1 MADLDDFFAK
11 KDKKKPKGKK
21 FTTTEEVAKKLVE
34 TGKLV
39 IEKPKLKEKST
50 NNPEDEGS
58 ENPQIEEEDE
68 WREFEEKGK
77 TDHTGL
83 KIGQMK
89 IDVNADGSTNDN
101 DKGTGNDSDENEY
114 GEGGS
119 SASAWKK
126 NDEQKETTS
135 ETNAPIVQEKT
146 SVTKTTGPT
155 AYKPPGLRNQPPMST
170 GRSRMKNVA
179 PDIRSEEYFPTLS
192 AKQPSAEPVNTWGR
206 KKRDEGTFEEVR
218 NRGSS
223 KAYSLQESQ
232 SQAPKL
238 SLDNKF
244 GALSQDQS

>member
-101 DKGTGNDSDENEY
+101 DKGTGNESDENEI
-114 GEGGS
+114 GEAGS
-119 SASAWKK
+119 STTGPWKK
-126 NDEQKETTS
+126 NDDQKETN
-135 ETNAPIVQEKT
+135 ETNAPVVPPT
-146 SVTKTTGPT
+146 NVTKTTV
-155 AYKPPGLRNQPPMST
+155 YKAPGLRNQSAMSANKSK
-170 GRSRMKNVA
+170 GRNA
-179 PDIRSEEYFPTLS
+179 LPDIRSEEYFPTLS
-192 AKQPSAEPVNTWGR
+192 AKQPSIEPVNTWGR
-206 KKRDEGTFEEVR
+206 RKRDEGTFEEVR

-223 KAYSLQESQ
+223 KAYSLQDSE